1 MLDVPTVLIN
11 PVYYTHL
18 YFSLLTDIA
27 LLLSGQHIIVIL
39 FFILLGEEVHI
50 ISLGNKLMLHQYII
64 FISVF

>member
-11 PVYYTHL
+11 PVYCTHL

-27 LLLSGQHIIVIL
+27 LLFSGQHMIVIL

-50 ISLGNKLMLHQYII
+50 ISLDNKLMVHQYII
-64 FISVF
+64 IVL